1 MGSTFQK
8 TFKFT
13 GVEITKEFL
22 MSSSYLKGAHSK
34 ECPILKSFNHESQVE
49 SIHLKK

>member
-34 ECPILKSFNHESQVE
+34 ECPIF
-49 SIHLKK
+49 KKVLNMNPKWNQYT